1 MKIVII
7 GGSGRIGQ
15 KLAALLQPAGHAIVS
30 ASPSSGVD
38 TITGQGLPQALH
50 GADVVVDV
58 SNAPSFADDAVL
70 RFFQTSTRNQL
81 AAEAEA
87 GVRHHVALSVVGAER
102 APGSGYLRA
111 KLAQEALIQA
121 GKVPYTIVRATQFY
135 EFLAAIAQAGTQGD
149 TVRLPSALIQ
159 PIAADDVA
167 AALADV
173 ATAAPRNAICEVGG
187 PQSYRMDDLIARVLR
202 ESGDPRQ
209 VVSDPQA
216 GYFGAQLA
224 ERTLV
229 TGAQARIGATT
240 LEQWHARA
248 VAR

>member
-15 KLAALLQPAGHAIVS
+15 KLAALLLPAGHTIVS

-38 TITGQGLPQALH
+38 TLTGQGLPQALQ

-58 SNAPSFADDAVL
+58 TNAPSFADDAVL
-70 RFFQTSTRNQL
+70 RFFQTSTRNRL

-121 GKVPYTIVRATQFY
+121 GIITGGMIPKTRSCRDALRKGVGEVDIIDGRAGLLEMSGSRLVP
-135 EFLAAIAQAGTQGD
+135 
-149 TVRLPSALIQ
+149 
-159 PIAADDVA
+159 
-167 AALADV
+167 
-173 ATAAPRNAICEVGG
+173 
-187 PQSYRMDDLIARVLR
+187 
-202 ESGDPRQ
+202 
-209 VVSDPQA
+209 
-216 GYFGAQLA
+216 
-224 ERTLV
+224 
-229 TGAQARIGATT
+229 
-240 LEQWHARA
+240 
-248 VAR
+248 

>member
-15 KLAALLQPAGHAIVS
+15 KLAALLQPGGHTVVS

-38 TITGQGLPQALH
+38 TLTGQGLPQALQ

-58 SNAPSFADDAVL
+58 TNSPSFADDAVL
-70 RFFQTSTRNQL
+70 RFFQTSTRNLL
-81 AAEAEA
+81 AAGAEA

-102 APGSGYLRA
+102 APDSGYLRA
-111 KLAQEALIQA
+111 KLAQEALIQS
-121 GKVPYTIVRATQFY
+121 GKAPYTIVRATQFY
-135 EFLAAIAQAGTQGD
+135 EFLATIAQAGTQGN
-149 TVRLPSALIQ
+149 TVRMPSALIQ

-167 AALADV
+167 TTLADV
-173 ATAAPRNAICEVGG
+173 VTAKPLNAICEVGG

-202 ESGDPRQ
+202 DSGDPRK
-209 VVSDPQA
+209 VVTDPQA
-216 GYFGAQLA
+216 GYFGAQLG

-229 TGAQARIGATT
+229 TGPRARTGATT
-240 LEQWHARA
+240 LEQWQARA
-248 VAR
+248 AAR